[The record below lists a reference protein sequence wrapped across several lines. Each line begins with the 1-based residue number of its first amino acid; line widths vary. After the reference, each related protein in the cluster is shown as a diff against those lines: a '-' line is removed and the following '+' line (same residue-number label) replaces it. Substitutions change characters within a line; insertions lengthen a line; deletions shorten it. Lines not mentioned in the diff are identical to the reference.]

1 MAENH
6 MEQVAKMF
14 GKKLN
19 EPFVARF
26 MREDSIYE
34 FSKDGIN
41 EIYKGIKYG
50 DPYVLEALLTGEVEI
65 VEGEE

>member
-1 MAENH
+1 MSNHMAE
-6 MEQVAKMF
+6 VAKMF
-14 GKKLN
+14 GKELN
-19 EPFVARF
+19 ETFVARF

-50 DPYVLEALLTGEVEI
+50 NPYVLEALLTGEAKI
-65 VEGEE
+65 VEE